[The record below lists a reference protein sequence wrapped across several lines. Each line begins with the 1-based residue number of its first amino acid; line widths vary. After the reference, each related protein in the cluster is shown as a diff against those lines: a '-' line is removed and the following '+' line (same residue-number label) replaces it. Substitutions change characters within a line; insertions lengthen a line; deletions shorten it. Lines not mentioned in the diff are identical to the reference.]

1 MRWRTGMQV
10 MGAACAGLLAAGTAW
25 GGTIAV
31 PGAGEEWDVRTHNNG
46 SVTQV
51 SVTTGTGNE
60 NNDDYTG
67 SGNPNQVSIKKEF
80 TSIGYMDIVFTVDA
94 SDGVTEY
101 FFSEAVTN
109 NTGLLWTD
117 YHIELGYYD
126 NGEFYPSGK
135 FDFLDFDTGIDDQQ
149 PPGET
154 DTGANPPAFSD
165 AFSDLTHLA
174 NEILWEGGS
183 VQPGQNVLFTF
194 SIDVPDAATSSSYE
208 FVLRQRP
215 SVVPEPASMLLLGT
229 GLAGVAGV
237 MRRKRRKTTG

>member
-10 MGAACAGLLAAGTAW
+10 MGVACAGLLMTGTAW
-25 GGTIAV
+25 AGTITGWSV
-31 PGAGEEWDVRTHNNG
+31 NDLGNG
-46 SVTQV
+46 SVATPI
-51 SVTTGTGNE
+51 SVTTDAA
-60 NNDDYTG
+60 NNDDYQTPSTG
-67 SGNPNQVSIKKEF
+67 GTNPNQVSIKKKF
-80 TSIGYMDIVFTVDA
+80 TSVGYMDIVFTVDA

-101 FFSEAVTN
+101 YFTERVTN
-109 NTGLLWTD
+109 ATGIPWTD

-126 NGEFYPSGK
+126 NGEFYPLGN
-135 FDFLDFDTGIDDQQ
+135 FDFLDFDTGSNNQQ

-154 DTGANPPAFSD
+154 DTGANPPAFSE

-183 VQPGQNVLFTF
+183 VPDQGVVTFSF
-194 SIDVPDAATSSSYE
+194 SIDVPDGITS

-237 MRRKRRKTTG
+237 MRRRRKRNG